1 LSDSALFDVLILV
14 VATVAIGLLSY
25 YDLPKRPHKLGAQET
40 RASRALTDAYGY
52 AVIVGCAIVG
62 THIGD
67 DNHAPHVGMLLG
79 VLAGALL
86 AILTRGAVARLLAG
100 RTRAR

>member
-1 LSDSALFDVLILV
+1 MSDSALFDVLILV
-14 VATVAIGLLSY
+14 VATVATGLLSY

-62 THIGD
+62 THIV
-67 DNHAPHVGMLLG
+67 HRASWSASSRTAP
-79 VLAGALL
+79 AGSHFSDRTMQPPS
-86 AILTRGAVARLLAG
+86 ISG
-100 RTRAR
+100 R